1 MGPSMPA
8 EGILE
13 ISRSIEAN
21 IILIGV
27 GNAVSPNKEKF
38 LNGFLER
45 VLKGMS
51 KEQNLWLGGGARF
64 NLPKFQKNRSFNYC
78 PDLK

>member
-1 MGPSMPA
+1 MALLCTHYGIKVFYMGPSMPA

-51 KEQNLWLGGGARF
+51 R
-64 NLPKFQKNRSFNYC
+64 NRISG
-78 PDLK
+78 